1 MNNDGTIWPQEKT
14 IDTVQNYTKYGN
26 TIYGLQT
33 LLGWTS
39 GGDTELPQ
47 QTTPWPSRPIK
58 AAVVNACVCM
68 WHTEYYGILLLH
80 SIVYCVIRIPR
91 TLCQGMCLYVT
102 YWVLWNTTVTQY
114 RILCH
119 TNSPANAEGE
129 GESSWLVTP
138 VPRTL
143 SGSWNLTCARCQ
155 HQATAT
161 EACNWSSGIS
171 WPSRWSPVSFCHLCR
186 PKSCQYNVDILFLLS
201 K

>member
-1 MNNDGTIWPQEKT
+1 MIRPP
-14 IDTVQNYTKYGN
+14 N
-26 TIYGLQT
+26 TTWLNEWWRHG
-33 LLGWTS
+33 
-39 GGDTELPQ
+39 
-47 QTTPWPSRPIK
+47 
-58 AAVVNACVCM
+58 AAVADHAVAVSTNKGSCCQ
-68 WHTEYYGILLLH
+68 IL
-80 SIVYCVIRIPR
+80 S
-91 TLCQGMCLYVT
+91 LCQCMCLYVT

-119 TNSPANAEGE
+119 TNSPANAERE

-161 EACNWSSGIS
+161 NACNWSSVIS

-201 K
+201 RPRRLCLLIIRDAARLRITKYRPIQFM